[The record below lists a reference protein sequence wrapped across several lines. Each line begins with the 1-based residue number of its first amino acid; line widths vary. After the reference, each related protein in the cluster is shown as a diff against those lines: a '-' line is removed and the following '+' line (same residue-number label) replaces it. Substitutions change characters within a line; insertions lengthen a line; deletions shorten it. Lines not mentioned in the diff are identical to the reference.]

1 MLVLDRLLVGGV
13 RFVLDKLA
21 QAVETELNDD
31 ESLKQRLLQAQMQLE
46 LGELDGEEFAAIE
59 AEVMQRLREI
69 REQREGPQVG
79 QEGVSIVGVEI
90 EADDLGPA
98 AAGGKKKRTRR
109 KK

>member
-21 QAVETELNDD
+21 TAVEQELNDD
-31 ESLKQRLLQAQMQLE
+31 ESLKQRLLQAQMELE

-79 QEGVSIVGVEI
+79 DEGVAIVGVEI

>member
-13 RFVLDKLA
+13 RFVLDKLVS
-21 QAVETELNDD
+21 AVEQELDD
-31 ESLKQRLLQAQMQLE
+31 DQSLKDRLLQAQMQLE
-46 LGELDGEEFAAIE
+46 LGELDQNEFAAIE

-69 REQREGPQVG
+69 RAMREGPQVG
-79 QEGVSIVGVEI
+79 DAGVEIVGVEI